1 MLERVEVFRG
11 SAPEDVDRLGMG
23 GAILFVPRFPKAT
36 RLGGGIG
43 FGSFGERSAFIGGSV
58 VNDTSRSLAMVRRE
72 VADNDYE
79 YRDDRGTAFDTSD
92 DRDVK
97 RKNADSESFDVWAI
111 GQHEL
116 GPGARVTTVLNGF
129 RREQG
134 VTGIGVIPAL
144 SARTRIERVLA
155 GVSTETPCSLP
166 RPGEP
171 LGDCVLE
178 LRTSALAASE
188 TVRDPAREL
197 AIGGADVTSRGERV
211 AEAAHVVLQ
220 PTDSFRLRAG
230 ASAEL
235 ERLRIDGLSGA
246 KLRARRSVGRADLG
260 ARLRVSDPLEL
271 GAIGSLECHGTDG
284 PNVSTR
290 CDPLSPSG
298 RVGAVGR
305 VAPGLSVL
313 ANVGESVRVPTLGEL
328 YGSSAFVLGNEDLQ
342 PERSINADLGLR
354 FSYRKPSFGLWS
366 EAFGFGRSASDLI
379 AYRRSSL
386 GVVRPYNI
394 GRARILGLELATGI
408 DAFRHLSAEANATL
422 LDPRDVTPGRRL
434 TNDLV
439 PFQSRL
445 VANGSFEIYAEP
457 DRIANRVAA
466 GARASYRASR
476 VADPARL
483 IIIAEQ
489 WLFGPDASAS
499 FSHPRLAPRLSCAN
513 AVDRRHAEA

>member
-72 VADNDYE
+72 VGDNDYE

-144 SARTRIERVLA
+144 SARTRIERVLS

-220 PTDSFRLRAG
+220 PTDSVRLRAG
-230 ASAEL
+230 AS
-235 ERLRIDGLSGA
+235 
-246 KLRARRSVGRADLG
+246 
-260 ARLRVSDPLEL
+260 
-271 GAIGSLECHGTDG
+271 
-284 PNVSTR
+284 
-290 CDPLSPSG
+290 
-298 RVGAVGR
+298 
-305 VAPGLSVL
+305 
-313 ANVGESVRVPTLGEL
+313 
-328 YGSSAFVLGNEDLQ
+328 
-342 PERSINADLGLR
+342 ADLGLR

-476 VADPARL
+476 VADPA
-483 IIIAEQ
+483 
-489 WLFGPDASAS
+489 G
-499 FSHPRLAPRLSCAN
+499 
-513 AVDRRHAEA
+513 